1 MDVEYFT
8 EGKNEKHQNSKFKIQ
23 NSKFKIQE
31 YFCQVQK
38 AKHFFADS
46 VFTKYLVSRR

>member
-8 EGKNEKHQNSKFKIQ
+8 EGKNEKHQNSKFKSTFVKYKRQ
-23 NSKFKIQE
+23 NI
-31 YFCQVQK
+31 
-38 AKHFFADS
+38 FFADS